1 MRTSLFR
8 MLMLF
13 LVLAS
18 CNRTPS
24 PSPQADSPP
33 TGKLKAVA
41 TTTILGDVVSQV
53 AGDSIELST
62 LLPVGSDPHTYEPT
76 PQDIVSVAEADIVF
90 TTGTSLETFIDPL
103 LSNAGGKAVVVR
115 ASEGINLLH
124 APVGEDQGNDPHIWF
139 DPNNLMIWADNIQN
153 GLSRV
158 DPANAGAY
166 QINADHYKRKLSDLD
181 NWVRQQVAQIPEVDR
196 KLVTDH
202 LIFAYFASR
211 YGFEQVGAVVPSYST
226 MAEPSAQQ
234 LATLEDAIRS
244 LGVKAVFVGNTVNPT
259 LAKRV
264 AEDTGIQLVYVYT
277 DSLTEAGGPAAN
289 TLDLIRYTVNA
300 IVSGLR
306 QS

>member
-1 MRTSLFR
+1 MMRTSLFCVV
-8 MLMLF
+8 MLF
-13 LVLAS
+13 LALAS

-24 PSPQADSPP
+24 PPPLADVPS

-53 AGDSIELST
+53 AGDRIELST
-62 LLPVGSDPHTYEPT
+62 LLPVGSDPHTFEPT
-76 PQDIVSVAEADIVF
+76 PQDIVRVAEADIIF
-90 TTGTSLETFIDPL
+90 TTGTSLEAFMDPL
-103 LSNAGGKAVVVR
+103 LRNAGGKAVVVR
-115 ASEGINLLH
+115 ASDGINLLD
-124 APVGEDQGNDPHIWF
+124 APVGEDPGNDPHVWF
-139 DPNNLMIWADNIQN
+139 DPNNVMIWADNIQTS
-153 GLSRV
+153 LSQA
-158 DPANAGAY
+158 DPANAEAY
-166 QINADHYKRKLSDLD
+166 QTNADQYKQKLSELD
-181 NWVRQQVAQIPEVDR
+181 NWVRQQIAQIPEVDR

-211 YGFEQVGAVVPSYST
+211 YGLEQVGAVVPSYST

-234 LATLEDAIRS
+234 LATLEDAIRT

-264 AEDTGIQLVYVYT
+264 AEDTGIQLVYIYT
-277 DSLTEAGGPAAN
+277 DSLTEAGGPAGN

-306 QS
+306 